1 MFFFILN
8 TSLMIHLMITFSL
21 ISGVILMVLIILQV
35 RDGGLNVA
43 LTSNLQAPIERRGTA
58 KTLHILTIIF
68 AVIFIASCIANFLA

>member
-1 MFFFILN
+1 
-8 TSLMIHLMITFSL
+8 MIHLMITFSL
-21 ISGVILMVLIILQV
+21 ISGVILTILIILQV